1 MVIFSDTAPDAKST
15 ALLLPWVVCFM
26 SQTSSQHLQCKT
38 QMCPML
44 ILNEY
49 IATDASLTF
58 Y

>member
-1 MVIFSDTAPDAKST
+1 VVIFSDMAPDAESA
-15 ALLLPWVVCFM
+15 ALPLPWLACFM
-26 SQTSSQHLQCKT
+26 SQASSQHLQCKT
-38 QMCPML
+38 RMCPML